1 MKKKLFFNSFF
12 DLCHEIW
19 RYRVNLVCTLCVI
32 RNLFHQICFGGSRSL
47 EFTVHTDIL
56 ACKRWHLGEP
66 ALIVIPDSYLVK
78 DKLRINYLKKS
89 TIPVYRAS
97 KSLADDLIFDIEV
110 EKTPDSWSSAVCCF
124 HSYRSF

>member
-1 MKKKLFFNSFF
+1 MQTMASWFTSNYSTLFIIFSE
-12 DLCHEIW
+12 DQ
-19 RYRVNLVCTLCVI
+19 NL
-32 RNLFHQICFGGSRSL
+32 
-47 EFTVHTDIL
+47 
-56 ACKRWHLGEP
+56 KM
-66 ALIVIPDSYLVK
+66 IVIPDSYLVK

-97 KSLADDLIFDIEV
+97 KSLAGDLIFDIEV